1 MVNWVY
7 YEMGNLQEKHT
18 VKVHCLSH
26 PQSPQ
31 LSFTHNAF
39 CSVYY
44 KVFLSHF
51 KFNFT
56 GGTLFIQLFMVLQS
70 GIQRASQKPIS
81 CFLGGFFFKHPIN
94 PPLSWTRLLLWKFQE
109 ISSFRD
115 TRVFIQGEDL
125 NRNLSMF
132 LFRAL
137 LRWAGTKIFK
147 PHLDPIF
154 R

>member
-81 CFLGGFFFKHPIN
+81 CFLGFFFFLNI
-94 PPLSWTRLLLWKFQE
+94 PLTHLCPELDSYCENFKRSAASE
-109 ISSFRD
+109 IPESLYKEKTWIEILACFYL
-115 TRVFIQGEDL
+115 E
-125 NRNLSMF
+125 
-132 LFRAL
+132 LF
-137 LRWAGTKIFK
+137 
-147 PHLDPIF
+147 
-154 R
+154 

>member
-81 CFLGGFFFKHPIN
+81 CCCFLNIPLTHLCPELDSYCENFKR
-94 PPLSWTRLLLWKFQE
+94 SAASE
-109 ISSFRD
+109 IPESLYKEK
-115 TRVFIQGEDL
+115 T
-125 NRNLSMF
+125 
-132 LFRAL
+132 
-137 LRWAGTKIFK
+137 
-147 PHLDPIF
+147 
-154 R
+154 